1 MLWKSFDEVN
11 WTNGKLSGIYFVIG
25 ENNDVSVVKLCC
37 LNTKRTPSNA
47 WNISELSKYNELI
60 QSTLASILFE
70 N

>member
-1 MLWKSFDEVN
+1 M
-11 WTNGKLSGIYFVIG
+11 IG
-25 ENNDVSVVKLCC
+25 ENNDVSVLNLCC